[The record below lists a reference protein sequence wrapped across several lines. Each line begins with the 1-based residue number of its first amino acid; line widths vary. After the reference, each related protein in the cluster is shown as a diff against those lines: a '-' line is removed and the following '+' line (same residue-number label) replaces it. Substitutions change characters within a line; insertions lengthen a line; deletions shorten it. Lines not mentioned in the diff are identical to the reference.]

1 MRHWFS
7 DISRFRR
14 DTLAFFTE
22 MGRTS
27 REPLRRLN
35 MGFAPVYLVTDPEL
49 TKLIF
54 SAPEEEIDKGRL
66 IYKLREIMGD
76 SSFTLSGPRHR
87 ERRAAMHAQLARGL
101 ATSIAPSISA
111 LLRRYAAALAT
122 EPDFDAHR
130 ATAPLALRIISLLLF
145 GPDALSPGD
154 EALMVEAVNLIE
166 DDLAAGMFQI
176 IPDLPWVRARKK
188 RKLAEGT
195 SMMHFVVERARRNA
209 KKDSL
214 IRALE
219 ELQLSEKEL
228 NDEILL
234 LFLAG
239 HHTSGTAMA
248 WLLYF
253 LSIDPA
259 LRGAIA
265 HEAASISDES
275 GEINPQL
282 LARTPIATA
291 AAREVLRLY
300 PPAYW
305 LSREVKKPVTI
316 AGRSLPAGTSLIV
329 SPWHMHRDP
338 RFWTEPETFRL
349 DRDHLRNPAWTPF
362 GVGPRVCVGMG
373 VAMLELQL
381 LALEFAAAFEMAVT
395 SEVPAP
401 TPTPRV
407 TIVPPEIR
415 IALKPRQPFARSDLP
430 SPETQSDRHECPYA
444 RQAKRPAVA

>member
-7 DISRFRR
+7 DISPFRR
-14 DTLAFFTE
+14 DTLTFFTE

-35 MGFAPVYLVTDPEL
+35 MGLAPVYLVTDPEL
-49 TKLIF
+49 TKPIF

-76 SSFTLSGPRHR
+76 SSFTLSGSQHR

-154 EALMVEAVNLIE
+154 EALMVQAVNLIE

-219 ELQLSEKEL
+219 ELHLSEKEL

-259 LRGAIA
+259 LRDAIA
-265 HEAASISDES
+265 SEAASISDVS

-305 LSREVKKPVTI
+305 LSREVKTPIEV
-316 AGRSLPAGTSLIV
+316 AGQRLPTGTSLIV

-338 RFWTEPETFRL
+338 RFWAEPETFKL

-362 GVGPRVCVGMG
+362 GAGPRVCVGMG

-381 LALEFAAAFEMAVT
+381 LALEFAAAFDMEIK
-395 SEVPAP
+395 SEIPPPA
-401 TPTPRV
+401 PTPRV
-407 TIVPPEIR
+407 TIIPPEIR
-415 IALKPRQPFARSDLP
+415 IGLRPRQTLARSNPP
-430 SPETQSDRHECPYA
+430 SPETQSDGQGCPHS
-444 RQAKRPAVA
+444 RQPKRSAAA

>member
-7 DISRFRR
+7 DIPPFRR

-27 REPLRRLN
+27 REPLRQLN
-35 MGFAPVYLVTDPEL
+35 MGFAPVFLVTDPEL
-49 TKLIF
+49 TKAIF
-54 SAPEEEIDKGRL
+54 SAPEDEIDKGRL

-76 SSFTLSGPRHR
+76 SSFTLSGQRHK

-101 ATSIAPSISA
+101 ATNIAPSISA
-111 LLRRYAAALAT
+111 HLRRYAAVLAT

-145 GPDALSPGD
+145 GPDALTPGD
-154 EALMVEAVNLIE
+154 EALMVEAVNLVE
-166 DDLAAGMFQI
+166 DDLAAGLFQI
-176 IPDLPWVRARKK
+176 LPDWPWVRARKK
-188 RKLAEGT
+188 RKLAEGK
-195 SMMHFVVERARRNA
+195 SMMNLVVDRARRNA
-209 KKDSL
+209 KKDTL

-219 ELQLSEKEL
+219 ALNLSEKEL
-228 NDEILL
+228 SDEILL

-253 LSIDPA
+253 LAIDPA
-259 LRGAIA
+259 LREAIA
-265 HEAASISDES
+265 GEAASISDDS

-282 LARTPIATA
+282 LAKTPIATA

-305 LSREVKKPVTI
+305 LSREVKSPVTI
-316 AGRSLPAGTSLIV
+316 AGRHLPAGASLIV

-338 RFWTEPETFRL
+338 RFWSDPEAFRL

-362 GVGPRVCVGMG
+362 GAGPRVCVGMG

-381 LALEFAAAFEMAVT
+381 LALEFAAAFDMEVK

-401 TPTPRV
+401 APTPRV
-407 TIVPPEIR
+407 TIIPPEIR
-415 IALKPRQPFARSDLP
+415 IALKPRRTFARSTA
-430 SPETQSDRHECPYA
+430 PEIQSDRHGCAHAQQP
-444 RQAKRPAVA
+444 QCSAVA

>member
-7 DISRFRR
+7 DVLPFRR
-14 DTLAFFTE
+14 DSLAFFTD

-27 REPLRRLN
+27 REPLRPLK
-35 MGFAPVYLVTDPEL
+35 MGFAPVFLVTDPEL
-49 TKLIF
+49 TKPIF
-54 SAPEEEIDKGRL
+54 SVPEEEIDKGRL
-66 IYKLREIMGD
+66 IYKLRQIMGD

-145 GPDALSPGD
+145 GADALTPGD

-166 DDLAAGMFQI
+166 DDLAAGIFQVL
-176 IPDLPWVRARKK
+176 PDLPWVRARKK

-195 SMMHFVVERARRNA
+195 AMMNLVVARARRNA
-209 KKDSL
+209 KKNTL

-219 ELQLSEKEL
+219 ELHLSEKEL
-228 NDEILL
+228 NHEILL

-248 WLLYF
+248 WLLYY
-253 LSIDPA
+253 LAIDPA
-259 LRGAIA
+259 LRDAVA
-265 HEAASISDES
+265 REAASISDES
-275 GEINPQL
+275 GEFNPQSL
-282 LARTPIATA
+282 SRTPITTA

-316 AGRSLPAGTSLIV
+316 AGRRLSAGTSLLV

-338 RFWTEPETFRL
+338 RFWTEPESFRL

-381 LALEFAAAFEMAVT
+381 LALEFAAAFEMEVK
-395 SEVPAP
+395 SEVPPPA
-401 TPTPRV
+401 PTPRV

-415 IALKPRQPFARSDLP
+415 IALRPRQLSTRLDLP
-430 SPETQSDRHECPYA
+430 SSEKRSDGHECPYA
-444 RQAKRPAVA
+444 RQVKRPAAA